1 MKISELQ
8 RMLQYALR
16 RLDERRRKTN
26 NLLDQVKMEY
36 EERIQE
42 LHAAV
47 DEAALP
53 SCFQQGAAARDLVV
67 GSQKCEL
74 HRYTSQFG
82 FAPLV

>member
-8 RMLQYALR
+8 RMLQNALR

-42 LHAAV
+42 LQRNGGRTQAGRRV
-47 DEAALP
+47 
-53 SCFQQGAAARDLVV
+53 R
-67 GSQKCEL
+67 
-74 HRYTSQFG
+74 RR
-82 FAPLV
+82 